1 MANWNERIIQEFRA
15 NGGRVGGPFEGHT
28 LLLLHHRGAKSGIE
42 RVNPLACQP
51 LGDGA
56 WAVFGSKGGAPSN
69 PDWFHNLVAN
79 PDTVIEIGTEVV
91 RVRARVAAG
100 EERERVWTRQKH
112 IMPDSPPTSSE
123 RVGRSRWSSSN
134 GGMGAR
140 NQRQRLPD
148 RHGPRRTLR
157 IRTGRSRA
165 SKKKKHHLC
174 CPVPIDA
181 KRCAP
186 DTGLEQAFSHFG
198 W

>member
-42 RVNPLACQP
+42 RVTPLACQP

-69 PDWFHNLVAN
+69 PDWFYNLVAN

-112 IMPDSPPTSSE
+112 IMPGFAAYEQRTRRQIPVVILERRDGGQESMATTS
-123 RVGRSRWSSSN
+123 
-134 GGMGAR
+134 
-140 NQRQRLPD
+140 
-148 RHGPRRTLR
+148 
-157 IRTGRSRA
+157 
-165 SKKKKHHLC
+165 
-174 CPVPIDA
+174 
-181 KRCAP
+181 
-186 DTGLEQAFSHFG
+186 
-198 W
+198 